1 MTDSADNAHPPL
13 DASIADKLL
22 ELLSSD
28 DDFRECF
35 QCNPAQA
42 LARIGAAGANAD
54 DSVPSM
60 GEPYFCMTTNQL
72 ASKEEIALA
81 RTELHSYL
89 TQNANHTVIFAFE
102 SESIR
107 STRVRR

>member
-35 QCNPAQA
+35 QSRAC
-42 LARIGAAGANAD
+42 
-54 DSVPSM
+54 
-60 GEPYFCMTTNQL
+60 
-72 ASKEEIALA
+72 
-81 RTELHSYL
+81 
-89 TQNANHTVIFAFE
+89 
-102 SESIR
+102 
-107 STRVRR
+107 